1 MASDL
6 LSKLSGEQNLL
17 LGMASGCMAKM
28 CNYPFLSW
36 KNAVQQGLA
45 VSLNPAVVYRGLPM
59 GLVNFGGTTAVQ
71 FGLTG
76 FFQKLLFS
84 SSNMT
89 GHTVQLSG
97 AFLGGLVSGIPCSIW
112 ELCMIQQQ
120 RHGGSMLGTPARFV
134 REYGITTLT
143 RGFTMTMGRE
153 SMFTLSMLGVT
164 PMIQGKLVET
174 SGLEKNTAL
183 AVGALTGASLAGTI
197 THPMDTIKTCMQGD
211 LERIKYTNV
220 LSSGRSLI
228 SEYGLV
234 QGLFKGLHFRIGL
247 ISTSFFLV
255 NFFKQRLAPMM
266 FPSVA
271 RPQPSKLTRSSSALG
286 RHLLL
291 PVCQGTG
298 PCSRLQDDCS

>member
-1 MASDL
+1 MAPDL

-17 LGMASGCMAKM
+17 LGMASGMMAKM
-28 CNYPFLSW
+28 CNYPFLTW
-36 KNAVQQGLA
+36 KNSVQQGLP
-45 VSLNPAVVYRGLPM
+45 VSVNPAVVYRGLPM

-76 FFQKLLFS
+76 YFQKLLMS
-84 SSNMT
+84 NSNMDAQ
-89 GHTVQLSG
+89 TVQMSG

-120 RHGGSMLGTPARFV
+120 RFGGSILGTPAKFV
-134 REYGITTLT
+134 SEFGIACLT

-164 PMIQGKLVET
+164 PLIQSKLVET
-174 SGLEKNTAL
+174 SGLEKNSAL
-183 AVGALTGASLAGTI
+183 AAGALTGASLAGTM

-211 LERIKYTNV
+211 LARSKYTNV
-220 LSSGRSLI
+220 ISTGQSLI
-228 SEYGLV
+228 AEYGLV

-255 NFFKQRLAPMM
+255 NFFKQSLIPVM
-266 FPSVA
+266 FPSVV
-271 RPQPSKLTRSSSALG
+271 RPELTQPSSPLASNLA
-286 RHLLL
+286 
-291 PVCQGTG
+291 QAA
-298 PCSRLQDDCS
+298 